1 MWLPTKDLLLT
12 FKSALMNF
20 LLNPFVLFALH
31 STCTIF
37 DKSPI

>member
-1 MWLPTKDLLLT
+1 MWLPTKDLLLI

>member
-1 MWLPTKDLLLT
+1 MWLPIKDLLLT
-12 FKSALMNF
+12 FKSTFMNF

-31 STCTIF
+31 STCAIF